1 VERRGDSPPFFYQ
14 TRILLPRSA
23 KRITRS
29 YLTKTA
35 TAMHLSLA
43 VVWGF
48 IYWHV
53 GSDMPRRLTDFVGA
67 IFFIVAHWSWTPLF
81 QGLNNFPKEKEML
94 TKEKASRTYDIG
106 AYFWAQT
113 IAEAPIL
120 LVYPFMFFL
129 IIWPMSTLPM
139 CEALQTFFLVAVNIQ
154 ACSAM
159 SMLISAV
166 CMDQDLSVTVAII
179 VMVFQ
184 MCAGGYFAD
193 MRMLPGW
200 IGWVR
205 YTSLY
210 YYAFGSSLRL
220 LIAIPYGEDVHQQ
233 AIAKYSFSELGFA
246 WDILSMLAMS
256 AVFRAFAYVQLRF
269 SKKLKFS

>member
-1 VERRGDSPPFFYQ
+1 MEHFSRLGHPVPERWTPSDHFIELLTQKEEMEKLVAAWADTEPAAATPRPVPDSVERRGDSPPFFYQ

-129 IIWPMSTLPM
+129 L
-139 CEALQTFFLVAVNIQ
+139 A
-154 ACSAM
+154 
-159 SMLISAV
+159 
-166 CMDQDLSVTVAII
+166 
-179 VMVFQ
+179 
-184 MCAGGYFAD
+184 AGVGY
-193 MRMLPGW
+193 
-200 IGWVR
+200 
-205 YTSLY
+205 
-210 YYAFGSSLRL
+210 
-220 LIAIPYGEDVHQQ
+220 
-233 AIAKYSFSELGFA
+233 AKYHPSL
-246 WDILSMLAMS
+246 
-256 AVFRAFAYVQLRF
+256 
-269 SKKLKFS
+269 